1 MDAVRFQLDYTSINI
16 AILNKL
22 TRIIMDW
29 LNELYIMTS
38 SLFDKSTKRY
48 IVLIRI
54 LWENSIV
61 FSSVMVRTIVH
72 VKVISKIMACVQM
85 AIKVA

>member
-22 TRIIMDW
+22 PRIIMDW
-29 LNELYIMTS
+29 LNELYIMTF

-54 LWENSIV
+54 LWENSIMKKKNV
-61 FSSVMVRTIVH
+61 
-72 VKVISKIMACVQM
+72 
-85 AIKVA
+85 

>member
-1 MDAVRFQLDYTSINI
+1 MDAVRFQLDYTSIKI

-54 LWENSIV
+54 LWENSNEKLNEYMKYILL
-61 FSSVMVRTIVH
+61 
-72 VKVISKIMACVQM
+72 ISNVNKIYE
-85 AIKVA
+85 

>member
-22 TRIIMDW
+22 PRIIMDW

-54 LWENSIV
+54 LWENSIEMKKLLV
-61 FSSVMVRTIVH
+61 NL
-72 VKVISKIMACVQM
+72 
-85 AIKVA
+85 

>member
-22 TRIIMDW
+22 PRIIMDW

-54 LWENSIV
+54 LWENSTEMNIV
-61 FSSVMVRTIVH
+61 
-72 VKVISKIMACVQM
+72 
-85 AIKVA
+85 

>member
-16 AILNKL
+16 VILNEL
-22 TRIIMDW
+22 PRIIMDW
-29 LNELYIMTS
+29 LNGLYIMTS

-54 LWENSIV
+54 LWENS
-61 FSSVMVRTIVH
+61 FVMRLSYKKTN
-72 VKVISKIMACVQM
+72 KS
-85 AIKVA
+85 

>member
-54 LWENSIV
+54 LWENSTDYI
-61 FSSVMVRTIVH
+61 
-72 VKVISKIMACVQM
+72 
-85 AIKVA
+85 

>member
-1 MDAVRFQLDYTSINI
+1 MKFRLDYTSINI

-22 TRIIMDW
+22 PRIIMDW

-38 SLFDKSTKRY
+38 NLFDKSTKRY

-54 LWENSIV
+54 LWENSIN
-61 FSSVMVRTIVH
+61 TIYYGNE
-72 VKVISKIMACVQM
+72 KTKWNLL
-85 AIKVA
+85 